1 MDVDRLSTAKV
12 LVVGDVMLDRYIYGS
27 VARISPEAPVPVV
40 KASNTADAL
49 GGAANV
55 ANNIASLKAHCML
68 IGVAG
73 EDDSKK
79 SITEL
84 LDKAGI
90 ESALPDGGVA
100 TTTKIRVIGQRQQML
115 RMDYEDIL
123 ISGAPVFERLQNAFD
138 RQIGDYDLVVLSDY
152 GKGVLSTSFCKY
164 LIEKASAANKPI
176 VVDPKGSD
184 WTKYTGATIITPN
197 VKELSEVAGYSV
209 RNIDTDIVDAG
220 KRVREKYKLKYL
232 VVTRSEKGITIISD
246 SDVAHFPTQ
255 AQEVFDV
262 SGAGDTVVATMSC
275 AIAAGYDVEDAVR
288 TANYAAGV
296 VVSKMGTVPIT
307 AAELY
312 QALHGRGQGAALP
325 KERALTWVKEMKSL
339 GRRVVFTNGVF
350 DILHRGHVTYLR
362 QARALGDLLIV
373 GLNSDASTRRLK
385 GETRPVNT
393 QDDRAFLLSALDC
406 VDAVVI
412 FDEDTPYE
420 LLQEIRPDVLV
431 KGGDYTVD
439 TIVGKEFAGEV
450 AVLSFVD
457 GFSTTKTIEKMRK

>member
-79 SITEL
+79 SLTAL
-84 LDKAGI
+84 LDKVGI
-90 ESALPDGGVA
+90 ESVLPDGGVA

-123 ISGAPVFERLQNAFD
+123 ISGAPVFERLKNAFD
-138 RQIGDYDLVVLSDY
+138 RQIGAYDLVVLSDY

-164 LIEKASAANKPI
+164 LIEKASAANKPV

-184 WTKYTGATIITPN
+184 WSKYTGATIITPN

-232 VVTRSEKGITIISD
+232 VVTRSEKGITIISG

-312 QALHGRGQGAALP
+312 QSLHGRGQGAALP

-362 QARALGDLLIV
+362 QARSLGDLLIV
-373 GLNSDASTRRLK
+373 GLNSDTSTRRLK